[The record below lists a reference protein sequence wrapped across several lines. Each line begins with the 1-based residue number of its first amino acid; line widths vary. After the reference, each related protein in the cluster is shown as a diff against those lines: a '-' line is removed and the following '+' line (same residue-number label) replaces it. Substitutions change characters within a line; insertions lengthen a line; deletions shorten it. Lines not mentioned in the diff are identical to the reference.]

1 MKQMYKY
8 GKTIF
13 IVKVASLLQL
23 QEIIWKRFRQIYNMK
38 SNLKMMLQFKIA
50 LSEYIAGG
58 LLAKNGSIKSVQ
70 FCCTWH

>member
-1 MKQMYKY
+1 
-8 GKTIF
+8 
-13 IVKVASLLQL
+13 
-23 QEIIWKRFRQIYNMK
+23 MK